1 MFEEFRNL
9 LSEEGSSTQAQS
21 DSPRALIKRALSVRP
36 SVPSAS
42 GNGEMI
48 RADGKHGNK
57 SEYRIIGLGSCGTI
71 FESSGTKFAIKKGD
85 NVKAIWTD
93 FLLTNRV
100 YNSILETRDI
110 LQDAFPERTI
120 PHCVRCNEFWLPDST
135 AYWDANLENFPPLY
149 RTRSVAFHMDRIP
162 PLPQPIR
169 EALIDLYFDDSD
181 EIQEEAKNDLDNKD
195 CLVRI
200 YLGERETPKQAAGC
214 YDSLRNF
221 PMRLNMMEDLK
232 LDKSAFA
239 AEIAIGL
246 AVIHWQ
252 AQIDAMDIEFVLGS
266 AAATPY
272 ERRRKPFTGNSL
284 AKDLPPPSE
293 VHSPIY
299 FTERTTHCWILDFDK
314 ASHFEL
320 TINDVEKKLVPAF
333 VGNDPYYPRPDVDE
347 ELWTEFCSVYLLASK
362 LILDRKPESSTT
374 VGSLPSFFI
383 SKVQEMIKENEGWDP
398 EEQIIFGE

>member
-1 MFEEFRNL
+1 MFEELRNL
-9 LSEEGSSTQAQS
+9 EGSSTQAKS
-21 DSPRALIKRALSVRP
+21 RSPRALTKRALSVRP
-36 SVPSAS
+36 SVPLAF
-42 GNGEMI
+42 GNSEKI
-48 RADGKHGNK
+48 WALGKHGDK
-57 SEYRIIGLGSCGTI
+57 SEHRIIGLGSCGTI

-85 NVKAIWTD
+85 NVKATWTD
-93 FLLTNRV
+93 FLLTNRA
-100 YNSILETRDI
+100 YTALLDACDI

-120 PHCVRCNEFWLPDST
+120 PHSVRCSEFWLPDSKV
-135 AYWDANLENFPPLY
+135 YWDANLENFPPSH
-149 RTRSVAFHMDRIP
+149 RARSAAFHMDRIP
-162 PLPQPIR
+162 PLSRPIR
-169 EALIDLYFDDSD
+169 EALIDLYFDDSE

-200 YLGERETPKQAAGC
+200 YLGERETPKQATGC

-221 PMRLNMMEDLK
+221 PMRLNMVEDLK

-239 AEIAIGL
+239 AEMAIGL

-266 AAATPY
+266 AAATPC
-272 ERRRKPFTGNSL
+272 ERRRKPFIGNSL
-284 AKDLPPPSE
+284 SKDLPPPTE
-293 VHSPIY
+293 VNRPIY

-320 TINDVEKKLVPAF
+320 TNKDVEKKLVPAF
-333 VGNDPYYPRPDVDE
+333 LGNDPYYPRPDVDE

-362 LILDRKPESSTT
+362 LILDRNPESSPT
-374 VGSLPSFFI
+374 VSSLPLCFL

-398 EEQIIFGE
+398 EEHIIFGE